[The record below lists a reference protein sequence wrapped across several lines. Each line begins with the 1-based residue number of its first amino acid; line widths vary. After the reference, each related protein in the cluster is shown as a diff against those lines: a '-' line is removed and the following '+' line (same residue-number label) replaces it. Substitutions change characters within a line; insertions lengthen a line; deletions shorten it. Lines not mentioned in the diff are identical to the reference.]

1 MRKDTCTRPE
11 LRSWIHS
18 LVLGWLS
25 VRKAKR
31 LERHISACP
40 ACQIEKEF
48 FLICLNNYNHIP
60 QVVETKSE
68 RVLAK
73 DTERNGVRLS
83 LNQHSPS

>member
-1 MRKDTCTRPE
+1 VSSLYIEMRKDTYTRPE
-11 LRSWIHS
+11 SRSWIHS

-48 FLICLNNYNHIP
+48 FLIYKKLPTDRLYKLMHIR
-60 QVVETKSE
+60 EI
-68 RVLAK
+68 
-73 DTERNGVRLS
+73 
-83 LNQHSPS
+83 

>member
-1 MRKDTCTRPE
+1 MRKDTCTQPE

-31 LERHISACP
+31 LERHISSCP

-48 FLICLNNYNHIP
+48 FLICKKLP
-60 QVVETKSE
+60 T
-68 RVLAK
+68 
-73 DTERNGVRLS
+73 DRLYK
-83 LNQHSPS
+83 LTYIREI

>member
-1 MRKDTCTRPE
+1 VVPILNKEMRKDTCTQPE

-48 FLICLNNYNHIP
+48 FLICKKLP
-60 QVVETKSE
+60 T
-68 RVLAK
+68 
-73 DTERNGVRLS
+73 DRLYK
-83 LNQHSPS
+83 LTYIREI